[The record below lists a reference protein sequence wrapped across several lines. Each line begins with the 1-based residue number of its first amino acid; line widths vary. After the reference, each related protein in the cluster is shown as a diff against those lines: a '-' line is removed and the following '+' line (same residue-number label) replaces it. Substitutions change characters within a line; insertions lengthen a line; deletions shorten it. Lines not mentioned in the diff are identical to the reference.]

1 MAERS
6 EDRELL
12 DAAVKSSDG
21 FFTTFFVSPYSK
33 FLARWFARRGWTPN
47 AVTLLSMLLGLGTAA
62 LFATGQR
69 WGLISGA
76 VALQLAFTFDCV
88 DGQLAR
94 YTRQFSPF
102 GAWLDAVFDRG
113 KEYLA
118 YAALAVGAAVGFD
131 MNVWALALAALSLQ
145 TVRHTVDFSFPHS
158 RRHSSTVRSESAVG
172 SPVRAPAVGA
182 TGVSEPTA
190 GSERSGCGGEPPT
203 GSGSVR
209 DVPRTARGRLARLA
223 RRARGWVYWVKRIVV
238 LPIGERFALISLTT
252 AVSTPRI
259 TFLALLCW
267 GGLALLYQLSGRIMR
282 SLT

>member
-1 MAERS
+1 MGERG
-6 EDRELL
+6 EVRDLL
-12 DAAVKSSDG
+12 EAAVKSSDG
-21 FFTTFFVSPYSK
+21 FFTTFIVSPYSK

-47 AVTLLSMLLGLGTAA
+47 AVTLLSMLTGLVAAA

-69 WGLISGA
+69 WGLIAGA

-131 MNVWALALAALSLQ
+131 TNVWGLASAALILQ

-158 RRHSSTVRSESAVG
+158 RRRSSAAREESPG
-172 SPVRAPAVGA
+172 EYS
-182 TGVSEPTA
+182 A
-190 GSERSGCGGEPPT
+190 GTSTDSKSAGGRMER
-203 GSGSVR
+203 V
-209 DVPRTARGRLARLA
+209 A
-223 RRARGWVYWVKRIVV
+223 RRARGWLYWMKRIVV
-238 LPIGERFALISLTT
+238 LPIGERFALISLTA
-252 AVSTPRI
+252 AVFTPRV